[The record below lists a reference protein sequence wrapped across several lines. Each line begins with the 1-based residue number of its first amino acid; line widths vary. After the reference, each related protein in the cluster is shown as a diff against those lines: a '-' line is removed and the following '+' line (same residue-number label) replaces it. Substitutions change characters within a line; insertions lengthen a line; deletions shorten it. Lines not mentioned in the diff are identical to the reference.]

1 MNMWSK
7 LAVTS
12 FFLGLGF
19 LLFNVFDVYL
29 GFGSSKVF
37 SQSPKSLVDFFGQAT
52 FEWIQSIPSYWVRSI
67 AGYVAQVPLSAVFIY
82 IGVFSLLAYFIV
94 PERKDNNTISIKTRK
109 PQRNG

>member
-1 MNMWSK
+1 MWSK

-82 IGVFSLLAYFIV
+82 IGVFSLLAYFII
-94 PERKDNNTISIKTRK
+94 PDRKDKRSASLRTRK
-109 PQRNG
+109 SQSNG